1 MLLGTMLFPAERGD
15 MTIVLN
21 YIKVSRV
28 TEELDLSV
36 CVLRLTELEP
46 KCGNYREAISAQHNN
61 FLTLSLTHSLRNK
74 AGPSLQVLRESSQTQ
89 RNKYCMISPYTK
101 YIKQA
106 NS

>member
-1 MLLGTMLFPAERGD
+1 MR
-15 MTIVLN
+15 IVLN
-21 YIKVSRV
+21 YLKVSRV

-36 CVLRLTELEP
+36 CVLRFTEQEP
-46 KCGNYREAISAQHNN
+46 KCGNYREAISTQCYN
-61 FLTLSLTHSLRNK
+61 FLTTSLTHSLRNK

-89 RNKYCMISPYTK
+89 MNKHCMISPYTK

>member
-15 MTIVLN
+15 MRIVLN

-46 KCGNYREAISAQHNN
+46 KCGNYREAISTQWNN
-61 FLTLSLTHSLRNK
+61 FLTISLTHCLRNK

-89 RNKYCMISPYTK
+89 RNKYCMIPL
-101 YIKQA
+101 IQ
-106 NS
+106 NI

>member
-1 MLLGTMLFPAERGD
+1 MR
-15 MTIVLN
+15 IVLN
-21 YIKVSRV
+21 YMKVSRV
-28 TEELDLSV
+28 TEELDFSV

-46 KCGNYREAISAQHNN
+46 KCGNYREAISTPRNN

-74 AGPSLQVLRESSQTQ
+74 AGPSLQALRESSQTQ
-89 RNKYCMISPYTK
+89 RNKYYMISPYTK